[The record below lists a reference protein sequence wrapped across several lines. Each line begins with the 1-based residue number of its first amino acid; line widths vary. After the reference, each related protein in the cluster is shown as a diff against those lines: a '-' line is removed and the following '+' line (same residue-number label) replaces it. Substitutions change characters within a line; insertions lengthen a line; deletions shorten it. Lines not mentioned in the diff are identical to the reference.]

1 MPSSLWDAR
10 FSGDD
15 YAYGTAPNDFLS
27 AEASRIPP
35 GRVLSLAEGEGR
47 NATFLAGLGHAVTA
61 VDYSAE
67 GLKKAARLSAAQGLT
82 LDLVQADSSTYALP
96 RRTFAGIVSIFGHLP
111 PAVRRRLHAEVV
123 EALLPGGVF
132 LLEAYRPAQLALGT
146 GGPKDVSLLMSLDHL
161 RDELRGLELVVAREV
176 EREIREGKLHQGP
189 SATVQ
194 VIGVRGA

>member
-1 MPSSLWDAR
+1 MPSSQWDAR

-27 AEASRIPP
+27 AEGHRIPP

-67 GLKKAARLSAAQGLT
+67 GLKKAARLGAARGVSLELVHADLASYTLPKSA
-82 LDLVQADSSTYALP
+82 
-96 RRTFAGIVSIFGHLP
+96 FAGIVSIFGHLAP
-111 PAVRRRLHAEVV
+111 ETRRRLHAEVA

-146 GGPKDVSLLMSLDHL
+146 GGPKDVNLLMSLDLL

-176 EREIREGKLHQGP
+176 ERDIREGRLHQGQ

-194 VIGVRGA
+194 VVGVRRP